1 MALRKPSESEPGAVR
16 AGVLAVLVHV
26 IFFAFMIFGL
36 NWKTNPTEPVMVDLW
51 SSLPPAVQPAVK
63 AAPPPPQP
71 TPVPLPPEPEP
82 VPPPPEPVPLPPK
95 IETPPPPKVDIA
107 IKEKIEKPKPVEK
120 KPVDK
125 KELVK
130 KEQELKERKEK
141 ERKEKEQ
148 KEQKEQIEKER
159 KERELKEQKAR
170 VAAEIAQLQ
179 REQQETQAKA
189 ARAAAQSR
197 LDNEIAEYKAKILA
211 KIRRNIV
218 MPPDLPGNPVVEF
231 DVTLLPG
238 GDILDV
244 RLRASSGF
252 AAFDSAVERGI
263 FLSKPL
269 PLPPDPALFQK
280 FRNLNVKVHYRE

>member
-1 MALRKPSESEPGAVR
+1 MALRKPSEIEPGAMR
-16 AGVLAVLVHV
+16 AGLLAVLVHI

-36 NWKTNPTEPVMVDLW
+36 NWKTYPIEPVMVDLW

-63 AAPPPPQP
+63 AAPPPPEPKPVQP
-71 TPVPLPPEPEP
+71 PPEAAPLPPR
-82 VPPPPEPVPLPPK
+82 
-95 IETPPPPKVDIA
+95 IETPPPPPKPDIA
-107 IKEKIEKPKPVEK
+107 LKEKIEKPKPVEK
-120 KPVDK
+120 KPVEK

-130 KEQELKERKEK
+130 KEQEQKERKEK

-148 KEQKEQIEKER
+148 KEQEQ
-159 KERELKEQKAR
+159 KEQKAR
-170 VAAEIAQLQ
+170 VAAEVAQLQ
-179 REQQETQAKA
+179 REQQEANAKAQAKA
-189 ARAAAQSR
+189 AQAAAQSR
-197 LDNEIAEYKAKILA
+197 LANEMAEYKAKILA

-269 PLPPDPALFQK
+269 PLPPDPALFPK
-280 FRNLNVKVHYRE
+280 FRNLSVKVHYHE